1 MANYSHLS
9 KEAFP
14 SSVAVCQKI
23 VEQLT
28 QVDYVRVIVK
38 VTAQWYI
45 LYFYKVWTFFHF
57 LYHFS
62 ETKYK
67 CINMFGR
74 TEDIIEIQEG
84 NLVDN
89 MDSACSVENMDD
101 DNLPFTTLISKQNIK
116 QFFRVKI
123 QFSIPFQMLKCLQ
136 NPAQMEAITTLQN
149 LVWKAK
155 PNFVIEMDSI
165 KFQLGVEMMLWF
177 NFCANV
183 QMKLKI
189 QVMKNY
195 F

>member
-1 MANYSHLS
+1 MINLFGFFSVLDTKKEEPQELCTFPYWATDIGVLHSFALTSQYTFSEDLSTMTMANYSHLS

-45 LYFYKVWTFFHF
+45 LYFYKVWTFLHF

-101 DNLPFTTLISKQNIK
+101 DNLPFTTLISKQNI
-116 QFFRVKI
+116 
-123 QFSIPFQMLKCLQ
+123 
-136 NPAQMEAITTLQN
+136 
-149 LVWKAK
+149 
-155 PNFVIEMDSI
+155 
-165 KFQLGVEMMLWF
+165 
-177 NFCANV
+177 
-183 QMKLKI
+183 
-189 QVMKNY
+189 
-195 F
+195 

>member
-1 MANYSHLS
+1 MTMANYSHLS

-28 QVDYVRVIVK
+28 QVDYVRLIVK
-38 VTAQWYI
+38 VTAQWYTI
-45 LYFYKVWTFFHF
+45 CFLLWNFFTIFLLLY
-57 LYHFS
+57 FS

-101 DNLPFTTLISKQNIK
+101 DNLPFTTLISK
-116 QFFRVKI
+116 R
-123 QFSIPFQMLKCLQ
+123 
-136 NPAQMEAITTLQN
+136 
-149 LVWKAK
+149 
-155 PNFVIEMDSI
+155 NF
-165 KFQLGVEMMLWF
+165 
-177 NFCANV
+177 
-183 QMKLKI
+183 
-189 QVMKNY
+189 
-195 F
+195 

>member
-1 MANYSHLS
+1 MLLSWLICLVFSVLDTKKEEPQELCTFPYWATDIGVLHSFALTSQYTFSEDLSTMTMANYSHLS

-45 LYFYKVWTFFHF
+45 LYFYKVWTFLHF

-101 DNLPFTTLISKQNIK
+101 DNLPFTTLISKQNI
-116 QFFRVKI
+116 
-123 QFSIPFQMLKCLQ
+123 
-136 NPAQMEAITTLQN
+136 
-149 LVWKAK
+149 
-155 PNFVIEMDSI
+155 
-165 KFQLGVEMMLWF
+165 
-177 NFCANV
+177 
-183 QMKLKI
+183 
-189 QVMKNY
+189 
-195 F
+195 